1 MDRRV
6 LWTSNQVAEALGVGV
21 SSIKRWTDEG
31 RLESTR
37 TLGGHRRYSV
47 EAVHRFAQS
56 KGLPVDKLPR
66 IETPPP
72 DSQIEELSSLQI
84 RNELLEAL
92 RDGDAALA
100 RQLIAYPISTLAD
113 RSAYL
118 DRVLGE
124 SLRLIGEG
132 WAEGSWSVDQE
143 HRASYIIA
151 DVLDRMRP
159 SAPSSPN
166 GRRRAVLAA
175 PPGELHDLPLR
186 MVRLV
191 LEWSGWM
198 TDYYGADV
206 PWGALEY
213 AVSRRSPDLL
223 VLSART
229 SAPFDGGDF
238 EQVLRECQIRRI
250 RVAIGGEWAR
260 GGVHRE
266 TGYTRFRTLRGFES
280 WLRGLE
286 RGTFSW
292 AAAEG

>member
-1 MDRRV
+1 MDRKV
-6 LWTSNQVAEALGVGV
+6 LWTSRQVAEALGVGV

-37 TLGGHRRYSV
+37 TIGGHRRYSV

-56 KGLPVDKLPR
+56 KELPLDKLPR

-72 DSQIEELSSLQI
+72 DSQIEELSSQQI
-84 RNELLEAL
+84 RSELLEAL
-92 RDGDAALA
+92 RIGDAALA

-132 WAEGSWSVDQE
+132 WAEGNWSVDEE
-143 HRASYIIA
+143 HRASYIIS

-159 SAPSSPN
+159 SAPSSPE
-166 GRRRAVLAA
+166 RKKRAVLAA

-191 LEWSGWM
+191 LEWSGWT

-206 PWGALEY
+206 PWGALEH
-213 AVSRRSPDLL
+213 AVTRRPPDLL

-229 SAPFDGGDF
+229 SQPFDGIDF
-238 EQVLRECQIRRI
+238 EQILRECQIRRI

-292 AAAEG
+292 VSED